1 MFDSWIECCMEG
13 IEKFFIYGYRFE
25 VFWMLYMENLF
36 GIIGCN
42 VYIILM
48 KEFEVC

>member
-1 MFDSWIECCMEG
+1 MNFDSGIECCMEG

-36 GIIGCN
+36 GIFWLYCIY
-42 VYIILM
+42 YINERI
-48 KEFEVC
+48 